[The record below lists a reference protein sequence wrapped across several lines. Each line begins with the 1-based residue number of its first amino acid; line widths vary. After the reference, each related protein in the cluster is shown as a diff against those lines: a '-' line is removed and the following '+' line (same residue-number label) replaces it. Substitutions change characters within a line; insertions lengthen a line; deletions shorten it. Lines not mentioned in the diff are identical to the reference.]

1 MVSSSPTSN
10 FWHQP
15 CKCCIRHHHHQ
26 HQSRKPSQC
35 HPMILNLAW
44 SSVLHCASLYITHHH
59 YSKSPKYKWTKPQ
72 FRFEGRPVY
81 TLAETVVVQHNL
93 CSFVVLLCSCV
104 VLLYF
109 CVVLLCCAVVLL
121 CWSRGVSR
129 LSSVPKAI
137 QTEAAAILQQQLL
150 SNRDKT
156 AIKYLFIDIHIGAVH
171 W

>member
-1 MVSSSPTSN
+1 MLHQTSSSTSKRKSISMPPN
-10 FWHQP
+10 DLEP
-15 CKCCIRHHHHQ
+15 CLI
-26 HQSRKPSQC
+26 QC
-35 HPMILNLAW
+35 VALCFFVYY
-44 SSVLHCASLYITHHH
+44 SDHH
-59 YSKSPKYKWTKPQ
+59 YSKSPKYKWTKAQ
-72 FRFEGRPVY
+72 FRFEPRPVY

-93 CSFVVLLCSCV
+93 CSCALVLYCWALVLYCCALVLCCSAFVLCCCTLVLLCS
-104 VLLYF
+104 F
-109 CVVLLCCAVVLL
+109 VVLL